1 MAGMDL
7 PANSFFFPYTG
18 FLPHNV
24 PGNSVHQ
31 DKDSDIPDFRN
42 FLTWEPDIVLTP
54 GESGTFHFNT
64 SDRSGRYMLL
74 IRGFTESGTYLQG
87 ITYFDVE

>member
-7 PANSFFFPYTG
+7 PVNSFFFPYSG
-18 FLPHNV
+18 FLPVRV
-24 PGNSVHQ
+24 PGMSANP
-31 DKDSDIPDFRN
+31 DKDSNPDFRN
-42 FLTWEPDIVLTP
+42 FLTWEPDILLTP
-54 GESGTFHFNT
+54 GETGNFHFNT
-64 SDRSGRYMLL
+64 SDRTGRYMLL